1 MTTTVEERVAQ
12 LEKDFDEVNGLAA
25 DYIGELQ
32 AEVRRLK
39 DAVRELRVENRLWRA
54 RESDVM
60 RLISKDHFMYRS
72 RTGRRLRKECS
83 CSGCNPTHGPVARL
97 PEWQL
102 PKTTPSSQRS

>member
-1 MTTTVEERVAQ
+1 MTTTAEERIAK

-54 RESDVM
+54 RERDVK
-60 RLISKDHFMYRS
+60 RLIFQDHSRYRS
-72 RTGRRLRKECS
+72 RTGRRFRDDCLCHA
-83 CSGCNPTHGPVARL
+83 CDPQPVSRL
-97 PEWQL
+97 PEWQP
-102 PKTTPSSQRS
+102 PKTTRAPKRS